1 MKCGSFLLLL
11 ILNISQTVAQ
21 TNVYHPFPEN
31 AVWRI
36 DYQHWNPF
44 QINACRVYYH
54 FHYYFD
60 GDTLI
65 NSEIYHKVYRSEVDS
80 MVDWN
85 LGSLPPMIESGY
97 VGALRD
103 DSAAN
108 QSFFVFRDTEEDSLL
123 FDYNLNIGDSLR
135 GCMVAWDYQRPVVTS
150 IDSVL
155 IDGSFRNRW
164 NFSEV
169 QLPWPDPESPY
180 FIEGVGSSVGLF
192 EHVWSYNI
200 DFRLRNLVCVKYGND
215 LVFQTDYESLYGCN
229 FVSTGT
235 ELSNDFGLTFYT
247 NPTNGTLVVQS
258 ESSQPMEITVFNS
271 IGQTIYSRSN
281 VTNNTIIDL
290 GDTETGIYLV
300 RFFNQELN
308 AVRQVVVQR

>member
-1 MKCGSFLLLL
+1 MKCGSIIILL
-11 ILNISQTVAQ
+11 ILNVGLAVGQ
-21 TNVYHPFPEN
+21 TNAYHPFPES
-31 AVWRI
+31 AVWRV
-36 DYQHWNPF
+36 DYQHWDQF
-44 QINACRVYYH
+44 QSNACRVHYH
-54 FHYYFD
+54 FNYYFD

-80 MVDWN
+80 VVDWN
-85 LGSLPPMIESGY
+85 LGSLPPMIDSGY

-123 FDYNLNIGDSLR
+123 FDYNLEIGDSLR
-135 GCMVAWDYQRPVVTS
+135 GCMVAWDYQRPIVTS

-164 NFSEV
+164 NFSEI
-169 QLPWPDPESPY
+169 QARGPEFPY

-215 LVFQTDYESLYGCN
+215 VIFQTDYESSYGCN
-229 FVSTGT
+229 FVSTGD
-235 ELSNDFGLTFYT
+235 ELSNDFGLTLYP
-247 NPTNGTLVVQS
+247 NPTNGSFFICS
-258 ESSQPMEITVFNS
+258 ESSKSMEITVFNLM
-271 IGQTIYSRSN
+271 GQEVYSRTNVKSN
-281 VTNNTIIDL
+281 EVIEL
-290 GDTETGIYLV
+290 GNVETGIYLV
-300 RFFNQELN
+300 KVLGENLN
-308 AVRQVVVQR
+308 PLQKIVVLD